1 MFEPLAAFLAAL
13 AAHTAV
19 LHWIW
24 IVTVVYGHAHPLLG
38 VAGPLG
44 LGAYIAAFTAT
55 FGAVAAGFARVGWG
69 SPLLLAVAWTVLDH
83 LRSFAL
89 SGFPW
94 ATLGYAQHLNP
105 ALLGLAPW
113 TGVYGLSFATALGGF
128 ALARAGVEWRAS
140 GRLSRQTRVAFVGDR
155 EKLDRL
161 FGKSDAI
168 AQAVK
173 DFAAFRS
180 ALERFRPEF
189 EAHIARNTRTAIPV
203 TADA

>member
-1 MFEPLAAFLAAL
+1 MNESRRSAVWLGAYAVFTFLSFPHPLAGRVVDLGIGVSWLVPACLWMGLRGMPPARAAKRVFLASL

-44 LGAYIAAFTAT
+44 LGAYIAAFTAS

-128 ALARAGVEWRAS
+128 ALARAGV
-140 GRLSRQTRVAFVGDR
+140 
-155 EKLDRL
+155 
-161 FGKSDAI
+161 
-168 AQAVK
+168 
-173 DFAAFRS
+173 
-180 ALERFRPEF
+180 
-189 EAHIARNTRTAIPV
+189 
-203 TADA
+203 